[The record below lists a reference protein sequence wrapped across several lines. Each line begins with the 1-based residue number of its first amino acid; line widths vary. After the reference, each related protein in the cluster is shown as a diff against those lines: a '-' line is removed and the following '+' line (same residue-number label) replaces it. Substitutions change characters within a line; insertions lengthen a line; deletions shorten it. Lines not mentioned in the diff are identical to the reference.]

1 MDIEDYEFS
10 GSGVVGA
17 MALFDGS
24 VNVFVM
30 GARDTTFTKDD
41 IIAMAKAVNLTAH
54 DIECAEYKALCADLD
69 LADEQHFDEVVE
81 LTANKIKIN
90 KRIN

>member
-1 MDIEDYEFS
+1 MNIEDYEFS
-10 GSGVVGA
+10 GSGVAGA

-24 VNVFVM
+24 VNVFVV

-54 DIECAEYKALCADLD
+54 DIQCTEYKALCADLN
-69 LADEQHFDEVVE
+69 LADDIHYEE
-81 LTANKIKIN
+81 LVKIQANKIKIN